1 MATINYSSIF
11 FYYAIDFK
19 SPLKMT
25 GKTLKSVGKWILT
38 FLRMCFFFYTAF
50 WILLCNF
57 RGNICSSCCI
67 IWASN
72 NICETQTTLI
82 FKKSSFSSCSLEIH
96 DQTGHGCILVLWW
109 GCWATSSFL
118 SLSICFLPPWLLS
131 SLFLVSSLFLF
142 DLTPATPST
151 FIHGILQAR
160 TLEWVAIPFSR
171 GSSRPRDWTW
181 VSCIAH
187 RFFTFWA
194 IFTLLFFFSVSFIFI
209 SSFFSLVA
217 GMIVTRNSRFRWH
230 FKLLTTEQDW
240 CSLFNYPHDK
250 P

>member
-1 MATINYSSIF
+1 MNYSSIF

-38 FLRMCFFFYTAF
+38 FLRMFFFFYTAF

-82 FKKSSFSSCSLEIH
+82 FKKSSFSSCSLEVR

-109 GCWATSSFL
+109 DCWATSSFL
-118 SLSICFLPPWLLS
+118 SLSPFVSFLPGS
-131 SLFLVSSLFLF
+131 SLFFFWFL
-142 DLTPATPST
+142 PS
-151 FIHGILQAR
+151 FFLISYLQHQAP
-160 TLEWVAIPFSR
+160 LSMEFSR
-171 GSSRPRDWTW
+171 QEHWSG
-181 VSCIAH
+181 
-187 RFFTFWA
+187 
-194 IFTLLFFFSVSFIFI
+194 
-209 SSFFSLVA
+209 
-217 GMIVTRNSRFRWH
+217 
-230 FKLLTTEQDW
+230 
-240 CSLFNYPHDK
+240 
-250 P
+250 